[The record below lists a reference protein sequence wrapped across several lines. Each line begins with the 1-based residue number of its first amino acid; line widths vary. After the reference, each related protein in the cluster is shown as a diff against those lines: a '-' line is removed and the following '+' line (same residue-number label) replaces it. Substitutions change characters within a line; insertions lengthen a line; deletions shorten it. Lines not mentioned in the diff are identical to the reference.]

1 MKKKLLWSIILPYLS
16 VVPLVIILIA
26 EEWITVNF
34 GFALFNTLLT
44 IGIILCILLFM
55 FPFFMIFRQ
64 LFSTG
69 WYNVFWGRGKVAQ
82 QILLTGKD
90 TVATVLSIGKSTM
103 GGTITIN
110 EQPILNLVMSIKQAN
125 ISPYEVSMDII
136 IPRASVSQF

>member
-1 MKKKLLWSIILPYLS
+1 MKKKLLWSIILPFLS
-16 VVPLVIILIA
+16 AVPLVIILIA

-34 GFALFNTLLT
+34 GYALFNTLLT

-55 FPFFMIFRQ
+55 FPFFLIFRQ

-69 WYNVFWGRGKVAQ
+69 GYNVFWGRGKVAQ

-90 TVATVLSIGKSTM
+90 AVATVLSIGESSM

-110 EQPILNLVMSIKQAN
+110 EQPVLNLVMSIKQAN
-125 ISPYEVSMDII
+125 ISPYEVSMDIL